1 MKPSD
6 GGTIAGVAEDQ
17 FKESREGTL
26 TIKLTGPMGIG
37 KTTLAFYIKKCLE
50 DAGAKN
56 VTLDLDLPS
65 AKYKVDVAHFVEEQM
80 LNVRPDRKIVI
91 EDRWERTK

>member
-1 MKPSD
+1 MKV
-6 GGTIAGVAEDQ
+6 TNEIVR
-17 FKESREGTL
+17 ESREGTL

-56 VTLDLDLPS
+56 VTLDLDKAS
-65 AKYKVDVAHFVEEQM
+65 AHYKVDVERFVKEQL

-91 EDRWERTK
+91 EDRWDRTK

>member
-1 MKPSD
+1 MTPEEEL
-6 GGTIAGVAEDQ
+6 V
-17 FKESREGTL
+17 KESREGTL
-26 TIKLTGPMGIG
+26 TIKLSGPMGIG

-56 VTLDLDLPS
+56 VTLDLDRPS
-65 AKYKVDVAHFVEEQM
+65 AKYKVDVERFVKEQL

-91 EDRWERTK
+91 EDRWDRTK